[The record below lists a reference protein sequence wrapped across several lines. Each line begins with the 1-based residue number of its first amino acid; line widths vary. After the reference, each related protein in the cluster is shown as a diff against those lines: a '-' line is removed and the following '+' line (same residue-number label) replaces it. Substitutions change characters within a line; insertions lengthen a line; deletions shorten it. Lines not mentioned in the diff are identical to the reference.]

1 MVGRD
6 STIPCS
12 SRTSHHS
19 HFSFGGFV
27 AQSYAIRHPN
37 HPAKLIFHS
46 TAPVLQDE
54 PVLDGFE
61 ALGGKDA
68 RAFAERYFAA
78 RTEATT
84 AECRRGSLPGPID

>member
-19 HFSFGGFV
+19 RISFGGFV